1 MHPACVPPQTQRA
14 QMFSF
19 LSCEGARSPKL
30 IKAQHGRVV
39 NSTTVKET
47 KREREKERETETETE
62 QRQRQRRR
70 KGKRKRKRK
79 ERERESDG
87 RASEFVARRMLSV
100 VPAGSVNIQ
109 IKVRGD
115 NTVCRET
122 C

>member
-1 MHPACVPPQTQRA
+1 
-14 QMFSF
+14 MFSF
-19 LSCEGARSPKL
+19 LSCEGARSTKL

-100 VPAGSVNIQ
+100 GPAGSVNIR

-115 NTVCRET
+115 NTVCHET